1 MPVKTCTHTSVL
13 HRFFLPDIACL
24 QTLRSGPWLSWQDV
38 FLLLHALM
46 VRHHVSLVLKPS
58 PDEAGFDLG
67 VKWSLGLSV
76 ETNFS
81 SA

>member
-1 MPVKTCTHTSVL
+1 MMM
-13 HRFFLPDIACL
+13 FL
-24 QTLRSGPWLSWQDV
+24 QDM

-67 VKWSLGLSV
+67 VKWSLGQSKQHLLVRLSV
-76 ETNFS
+76 SDWADGRKLN
-81 SA
+81 